1 MFFVLHVDAT
11 GIQDINIIYRW
22 PLMSDWSQIPPSDI
36 LENNKSEVN
45 VEFFASNSV
54 KNKHPTQEGRS
65 NTPKLA

>member
-1 MFFVLHVDAT
+1 
-11 GIQDINIIYRW
+11 
-22 PLMSDWSQIPPSDI
+22 MSDWSQIPPSDI